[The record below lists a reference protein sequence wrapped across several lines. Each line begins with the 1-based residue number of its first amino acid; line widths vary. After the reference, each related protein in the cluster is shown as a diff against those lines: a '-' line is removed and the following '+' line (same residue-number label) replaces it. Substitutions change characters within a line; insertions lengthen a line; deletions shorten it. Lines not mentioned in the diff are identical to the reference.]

1 MPDIDDRDRQI
12 GALRERLS
20 RLSEASLRI
29 NESLDLETVLQGAL
43 DSARDLTEA
52 RYGVII
58 ILDDSG
64 TVQNFLSSGMS
75 KEDAEWLSDFPGGPE
90 MFQYLTQVSAPTRL
104 RDFGAHM
111 LSQGLPEFSPPM
123 PVSPAISYLGAP
135 IRYRD
140 ERIGRIYLGEKEGGR
155 EFTDEDEETLLM
167 FAAQTALVISN
178 ARQHREEQRA
188 RADLEALVDT
198 SPVAVV
204 VFDARAGRPASFNRE
219 ARRIA
224 ELLIT
229 AEQSPEDLLGVL
241 TVRRGDGREVS
252 LQEFPIAETL
262 RAGENVRLEEIVLS
276 VPDGRSVS
284 ALMNVTS
291 LRSEEGD
298 VESVVVT
305 LQDLTPL
312 EETERLRAEFLAMV
326 SHELRTP
333 LAAIKGSAAT
343 AVDSRVSLEPAEM
356 SQFFRI
362 IEQQADRMS
371 GLIADLLDVAR
382 IASGSLSVKPTAVS
396 VDELVDEARSTYL
409 SADGSH
415 SPLIELPPDLPHV
428 MADRRRVVQVLIN
441 LLSNAA
447 RHSPD
452 SALIRMTAE
461 RRGLHV
467 AISVTDHG
475 RGIPS
480 DRLPHL
486 FGKFSGHEGQETDTG
501 LGLAICKG
509 IVEAHGGRIWA
520 ESDGPGLG
528 ARFTFTLPLADSF
541 PALVQGAVSALP
553 GAVPE
558 GHVAQPH
565 VLVIDDDPHTLR
577 YVREVLTR
585 EGYSLSVTA
594 DPDQVPR
601 LMDEEEPHLVLM
613 DLMLPGT
620 TGIDLM
626 RNVRSLSEIP
636 VIFLSAY
643 GQDQVIANAFAA
655 GAADYVVKPF
665 SPTELIARIQAALRR
680 QNAPPGEAA
689 SAEPFALGA
698 LSIDYAMRR
707 VTVAGQAI
715 ELTNIEYGVLAELST
730 NAGRIL
736 TNEQLMRQV
745 WGRNVPRDA
754 AALRAIIRR
763 LRRKLGDDASDPT
776 YIFNRRGAGY
786 WMNRN
791 P

>member
-58 ILDDSG
+58 ILDGSG
-64 TVQNFLSSGMS
+64 NIQDFLSSGMS
-75 KEDAEWLSDFPGGPE
+75 AEDEEWLSKLPGGHE
-90 MFQYLTQVSAPTRL
+90 IFQYLTQMSAPIRL

-123 PVSPAISYLGAP
+123 PVSPALSFLGAP
-135 IRYRD
+135 IRHRD
-140 ERIGRIYLGEKEGGR
+140 ERIGGIYLGEKEGGR
-155 EFTDEDEETLLM
+155 EFTEEDEETLVM
-167 FAAQTALVISN
+167 FAAQAALVISN
-178 ARQHREEQRA
+178 ARNHREEQRA

-204 VFDARAGRPASFNRE
+204 VFDARAGRPVSFNRE

-224 ELLIT
+224 
-229 AEQSPEDLLGVL
+229 DLLRTADQSFEGLLEVL
-241 TVRRGDGREVS
+241 TVRRGDGQEVS
-252 LQEFPIAETL
+252 LQKFPIAETL
-262 RAGENVRLEEIVLS
+262 KVGENVRLEEIVLS

-291 LRSEEGD
+291 LRSEEGH

-305 LQDLTPL
+305 LQDLTSL
-312 EETERLRAEFLAMV
+312 QETERLRAEFLAMV

-343 AVDSRVSLEPAEM
+343 AVDSRVSLEPAEL

-382 IASGSLSVKPTAVS
+382 ISSGSLSVIPAAVS

-428 MADRRRVVQVLIN
+428 MADRRRIVQVLIN

-452 SALIRMTAE
+452 SALVRMTAE

-475 RGIPS
+475 RGIPA

-528 ARFTFTLPLADSF
+528 ARFTFTLPLADPF

-558 GHVAQPH
+558 GYVGQPH
-565 VLVIDDDPHTLR
+565 VLVVDDDPHTLR

-594 DPDQVPR
+594 NPDEVSR
-601 LMDEEEPHLVLM
+601 LMDDEEPHLVLM

-636 VIFLSAY
+636 VVFLSAY

-680 QNAPPGEAA
+680 HNAPPGETA

-707 VTVAGQAI
+707 VTVAGQPI

-745 WGRNVPRDA
+745 WGRNVPKDA